1 MSVDRIVVLSF
12 TRKAWQEKRARV
24 SNQAK
29 RDVNTRGIASHNS
42 LILSGSGQFES
53 MQLLRNIE
61 RAVKHRI
68 GTVSDPHVEFRWLD
82 HPPSDCRTPVF
93 PLLRRNPER
102 DGP

>member
-61 RAVKHRI
+61 GAVKHRI
-68 GTVSDPHVEFRWLD
+68 GTVSNPDIEFRGLD
-82 HPPSDCRTPVF
+82 RPSADCRTPVF
-93 PLLRRNPER
+93 ARFRRNPER